1 METTNAV
8 KRVSRS
14 SRGSSSQLILQ
25 DLLMF
30 SSSLTSLSGP
40 ADKHHR
46 SLMLPPPCVAWRWCV
61 CGDVQCVVF
70 SKHSV
75 YSQGHKG
82 QRTFLRLTPEA
93 LLVAA
98 PPDSSCYLW

>member
-1 METTNAV
+1 METTNTV

-46 SLMLPPPCVAWRWCV
+46 SLMLPPPCGGERREREEMV
-61 CGDVQCVVF
+61 C
-70 SKHSV
+70 
-75 YSQGHKG
+75 
-82 QRTFLRLTPEA
+82 LR
-93 LLVAA
+93 
-98 PPDSSCYLW
+98 